1 MASSTRQVAGP
12 GFRFSVPS
20 GWTVRRTP
28 RAVGARR
35 DSALVSATAFTLLK
49 PYSPALF
56 ARAAKEL
63 DGVAA
68 ELAARSH
75 GELKA
80 QATTTVDGKRIRAY
94 RFTGR
99 PAAGAAYVERIGFV
113 LEGKRE
119 YQLLCQ
125 AASGAGDPDG
135 ACALLFSSFRL
146 AAG

>member
-1 MASSTRQVAGP
+1 VQ
-12 GFRFSVPS
+12 
-20 GWTVRRTP
+20 RTA

-35 DSALVSATAFTLLK
+35 DSALVSATAFTLVK

-80 QATTTVDGKRIRAY
+80 QGTTTVDGRRIRAY

-99 PAAGAAYVERIGFV
+99 PATGAAYDERIGFV
-113 LEGKRE
+113 LEGRRE

-125 AASGAGDPDG
+125 AASGAGDPGG
-135 ACALLFSSFRL
+135 ACALLFASFRL
-146 AAG
+146 VAG

>member
-1 MASSTRQVAGP
+1 MASSIRQVAGP

-20 GWTVRRTP
+20 GWTVQRTP

-63 DGVAA
+63 DRVAA

-75 GELKA
+75 GELRA
-80 QATTTVDGKRIRAY
+80 QATTTVDGRRIRAY

-99 PAAGAAYVERIGFV
+99 PHAGAAYVERIGFV

-135 ACALLFSSFRL
+135 ACALLFASFHL